1 MLSKNSRLQAEKYLF
16 ILKIA
21 RMFPILKSR
30 NRLINTFII
39 VFPYKHTIDK
49 QEEYRQEFEYFANG

>member
-1 MLSKNSRLQAEKYLF
+1 
-16 ILKIA
+16 
-21 RMFPILKSR
+21 MFPILKSR

-49 QEEYRQEFEYFANG
+49 QEEYRQEFEHFANG